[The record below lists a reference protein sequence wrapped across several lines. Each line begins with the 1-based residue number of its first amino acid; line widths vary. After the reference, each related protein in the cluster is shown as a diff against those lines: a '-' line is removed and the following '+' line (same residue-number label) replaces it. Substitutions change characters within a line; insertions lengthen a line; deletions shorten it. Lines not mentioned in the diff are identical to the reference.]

1 MAQQI
6 ADRKDVEF
14 VLHEQLQLDGLK
26 GHPNFEEFDKK
37 TINLILSEAR
47 NLAVKEM
54 LPTLKLSDEEG
65 CTLEKGEVKV
75 PECYHKIY
83 ELFRE
88 GEWIAMYDDPQ
99 WGGQGMPMTLS
110 LAVNSYFYGAN
121 FPFMMGIILV
131 HGAAKL
137 IEHYGT
143 DVQKELFLKKMYK
156 GQWGGSMLLT
166 ESEAGSDVGALTTK
180 AVKNP
185 DGTYSITG
193 NKIFISS
200 GDSDL
205 TENIIHPVLARVE
218 GAPEGTAASLFSS
231 FPKSGSMRMEA
242 LGSPMI
248 LSVRGLR
255 KKWGFMEAPPV
266 QWPWEAKAR
275 AGECCWDR
283 KTRGCGP
290 CSS

>member
-26 GHPNFEEFDKK
+26 SHPDFEEFDKK

-65 CTLEKGEVKV
+65 CRLEKGEVKV
-75 PECYHKIY
+75 PECYHKVY

-121 FPFMMGIILV
+121 F
-131 HGAAKL
+131 
-137 IEHYGT
+137 
-143 DVQKELFLKKMYK
+143 
-156 GQWGGSMLLT
+156 LL
-166 ESEAGSDVGALTTK
+166 
-180 AVKNP
+180 
-185 DGTYSITG
+185 
-193 NKIFISS
+193 
-200 GDSDL
+200 
-205 TENIIHPVLARVE
+205 
-218 GAPEGTAASLFSS
+218 
-231 FPKSGSMRMEA
+231 
-242 LGSPMI
+242 
-248 LSVRGLR
+248 
-255 KKWGFMEAPPV
+255 
-266 QWPWEAKAR
+266 
-275 AGECCWDR
+275 
-283 KTRGCGP
+283 
-290 CSS
+290 